1 MFPET
6 VSVEHSRSV
15 EVKKS
20 KQSDKNEGWVFKLIK
35 GTANNFKE
43 IIFKVFRVFYFLLL
57 SAPSFDCLPRPHNS
71 PAFKYFHLRFLPV
84 DQPLAPQ
91 ASCAKTN
98 KTACFRQDELKSRN
112 KTDKDY
118 FEL

>member
-1 MFPET
+1 MFPAT

-43 IIFKVFRVFYFLLL
+43 II
-57 SAPSFDCLPRPHNS
+57 
-71 PAFKYFHLRFLPV
+71 
-84 DQPLAPQ
+84 
-91 ASCAKTN
+91 
-98 KTACFRQDELKSRN
+98 
-112 KTDKDY
+112 
-118 FEL
+118 